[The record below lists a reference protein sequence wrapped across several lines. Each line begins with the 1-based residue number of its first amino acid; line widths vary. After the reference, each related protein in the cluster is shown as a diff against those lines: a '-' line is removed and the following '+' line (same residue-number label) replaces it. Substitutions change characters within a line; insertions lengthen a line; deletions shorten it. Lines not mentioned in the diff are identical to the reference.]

1 MNFVDYISKVAP
13 EGETCLLVKQKP
25 VGSEQHADGTIKA
38 TWPAFYP
45 NEYKE
50 GGAWYCNTAS
60 FITDRLGKRPS
71 ASIHNCTH
79 VAFLVLDDVGTK
91 SKAPPLEP
99 TWKIE
104 TSPDN
109 FQWGYTFA
117 LDDQPKHEEFSAAIK
132 AIAEAGFTDKGACNA
147 VRNFRIP
154 GSVNLK
160 PERNKFKSVLTEFHP
175 EREFSLPQIMGA
187 FGVTSGPVESNAY
200 RPIKIEDDGTDNI
213 FAWLAENSLVIS
225 RPNSEGW
232 AGVVCPNSHEHT
244 DGNPQGRYNPSM
256 RAYCCLHSHCLQLDS
271 HIFLE
276 WVEGQGGPS
285 AAPGLRDELLAKT
298 MAKAYEIIA
307 PTEAFPD
314 DVKKRQSEIENR
326 ELGRVQ
332 KREWFGRFA
341 YIQSDDSY
349 FDMQDRREISR
360 GTFNALYRHIVC
372 KSIRTGRHIEASVC
386 FDELRQENGAP
397 ALVGITYAAGD
408 TVLVSRGGDVYGNRW
423 RDARPVA
430 VAGDITPWLE
440 HCRTLVPEPEALEHC
455 FNVMAYKLQHPQT
468 KINHAVLHTGV
479 QGSGKDTMWH
489 PFIWAV
495 CGPNSVNRG
504 LLDSDTMNS
513 QFNYALESEILILNE
528 LREPD
533 AKDRRA
539 LANKLKPIIAAPPEY
554 LSINRKG
561 LKPYDMVNRCLVLA
575 FSNDAVPIT
584 LDSQDR
590 RWFAVK
596 SNAPRMA
603 PEVSAKIWAWFA
615 RGGVAACAAWL
626 AARDVSAFNPSA
638 APPVTEFKLTLI
650 EQGMSANESYL
661 VDMIRERRGV
671 FAGGVIASPFHVICD
686 TLSLNAPGTYK
697 VSQGAL
703 LHALLECNW
712 FDCGRLATR
721 DLTTKKQVYCAPD
734 MVGLKKSELRA
745 MAEGLVV
752 RAGTPLAAVTHL
764 KPVKSAP

>member
-1 MNFVDYISKVAP
+1 LDFVDYISKVAP

-25 VGSEQHADGTIKA
+25 VGKEQHADGTIKA

-91 SKAPPLEP
+91 SKAPSLEP

-117 LDDQPKHEEFSAAIK
+117 LDDQPTHQVFSAAIK
-132 AIAEAGFTDKGACNA
+132 AIAEAGYTDKGATNA

-160 PERNKFKSVLTEFHP
+160 PERNGFKSVLTEFYP
-175 EREFSLPQIMGA
+175 EREFSLPQIMDA
-187 FGVTSGPVESNAY
+187 FGVVAGEVESNAY

-285 AAPGLRDELLAKT
+285 AAPGLRDELLANV
-298 MAKAYEIIA
+298 MAKTYSIIA

-314 DVKKRQSEIENR
+314 DVKKRQTEIEHR

-332 KREWFGRFA
+332 KREWFARFA

-349 FDMQDRREISR
+349 FDLQDRREISR
-360 GTFNALYRHIVC
+360 GTFNALYRHVIC
-372 KSIRTGRHIEASVC
+372 KSIRTGRHVEASVC

-397 ALVGITYAAGD
+397 ALVGITYAAGEA
-408 TVLVSRGGDVYGNRW
+408 VLVSRGGDVYGNRW
-423 RDARPVA
+423 RDARPVG
-430 VAGDITPWLE
+430 VAGNVAPWLE
-440 HCRTLVPEPEALEHC
+440 HCRHLVPDEVSLNHC
-455 FNVMAYKLQHPQT
+455 FDVMAYKLQYPQT
-468 KINHAVLHTGV
+468 KINHAVLHTGI

-495 CGPNSVNRG
+495 CGANSVNRG

-554 LSINRKG
+554 LSINRKN
-561 LKPYDMVNRCLVLA
+561 LRPYDMANRLLVLA
-575 FSNDAVPIT
+575 FSNDPVPIT

-590 RWFAVK
+590 RWFAIR
-596 SNAPRMA
+596 SNAARMT
-603 PEVSAKIWAWFA
+603 PEASLKIWRWFEN
-615 RGGVAACAAWL
+615 GGVSACAAWL
-626 AARDVSAFNPSA
+626 AQRDVSAFNPA
-638 APPVTEFKLTLI
+638 ATPPITEFKTTLV

-671 FAGGVIASPFHVICD
+671 FAQGVIASPFHAICD
-686 TLSLNAPGTYK
+686 TLSLNAPGAYK

-703 LHALLECNW
+703 LHALMECQW
-712 FDCGRLATR
+712 VDCGRISSR
-721 DLTTKKQVYCAPD
+721 IHTTKKQIYCASD
-734 MVGLKKSELRA
+734 MLDHNKSDLRA
-745 MAEGLVV
+745 MAENTVI
-752 RAGTPLAAVTHL
+752 RAGTPMAAVSNL
-764 KPVKSAP
+764 KIVKKPA

>member
-1 MNFVDYISKVAP
+1 LDFVDYISKVAP

-25 VGSEQHADGTIKA
+25 VGKEQHADGTIKA

-45 NEYKE
+45 SEYKE
-50 GGAWYCNTAS
+50 GGAWYANTAS
-60 FITDRLGKRPS
+60 FVVDRFKSKPS
-71 ASIHNCTH
+71 ASIHNCDH

-117 LDDQPKHEEFSAAIK
+117 LDDQPTHQVFSAAIK

-160 PERNKFKSVLTEFHP
+160 PERNGFKSILTEFHP

-187 FGVTSGPVESNAY
+187 FGVTSGPVESNVY
-200 RPIKIEDDGTDNI
+200 RPIKIDDDGTDNI

-232 AGVVCPNSHEHT
+232 AGVVCPNAHEHT

-307 PTEAFPD
+307 PTAAFPD
-314 DVKKRQSEIENR
+314 DVKKRQTEIEHR

-349 FDMQDRREISR
+349 FDLQDRREISR
-360 GTFNALYRHIVC
+360 GTFNALYRHVIC

-430 VAGDITPWLE
+430 VPGDITPWLE
-440 HCRTLVPEPEALEHC
+440 HCRHLVPDADTLEHC

-479 QGSGKDTMWH
+479 QGSGKDTM
-489 PFIWAV
+489 
-495 CGPNSVNRG
+495 
-504 LLDSDTMNS
+504 
-513 QFNYALESEILILNE
+513 
-528 LREPD
+528 
-533 AKDRRA
+533 
-539 LANKLKPIIAAPPEY
+539 
-554 LSINRKG
+554 
-561 LKPYDMVNRCLVLA
+561 
-575 FSNDAVPIT
+575 
-584 LDSQDR
+584 
-590 RWFAVK
+590 
-596 SNAPRMA
+596 
-603 PEVSAKIWAWFA
+603 
-615 RGGVAACAAWL
+615 
-626 AARDVSAFNPSA
+626 
-638 APPVTEFKLTLI
+638 
-650 EQGMSANESYL
+650 
-661 VDMIRERRGV
+661 
-671 FAGGVIASPFHVICD
+671 
-686 TLSLNAPGTYK
+686 
-697 VSQGAL
+697 
-703 LHALLECNW
+703 
-712 FDCGRLATR
+712 
-721 DLTTKKQVYCAPD
+721 
-734 MVGLKKSELRA
+734 
-745 MAEGLVV
+745 
-752 RAGTPLAAVTHL
+752 
-764 KPVKSAP
+764 

>member
-1 MNFVDYISKVAP
+1 MNFVEYISKQAP

-25 VGSEQHADGTIKA
+25 VGNEQHADGTIKA

-45 NEYKE
+45 HEYKE
-50 GGAWYCNTAS
+50 GGAWYANTAS
-60 FITDRLGKRPS
+60 FVVARFKNKPS
-71 ASIHNCTH
+71 ASIHNCDH
-79 VAFLVLDDVGTK
+79 VAFLVLDDIGTK

-117 LDDQPKHEEFSAAIK
+117 LDDQPKHEDFSAAIK
-132 AIAEAGFTDKGACNA
+132 AIAEAGFTDKGATNA

-160 PERNKFKSVLTEFHP
+160 PERNKFVSVLSEFHP

-187 FGVTSGPVESNAY
+187 FGVVAGPVESVY
-200 RPIKIEDDGTDNI
+200 KPIKIEDDGTDNI
-213 FAWLAENSLVIS
+213 FAWLAENSLVIT

-232 AGVVCPNSHEHT
+232 AGVVCPNAHEHT

-285 AAPGLRDELLAKT
+285 AAPGLREELLANV
-298 MAKAYEIIA
+298 MAKTYAVIA
-307 PTEAFPD
+307 PTNAFPD
-314 DVKKRQSEIENR
+314 DVRRRQREIEQR
-326 ELGRVQ
+326 ELGRVE
-332 KREWFGRFA
+332 KEEWFGRFA
-341 YIQSDDSY
+341 YIQSDDAY

-386 FDELRQENGAP
+386 FDELRQKKGAP
-397 ALVGITYAAGD
+397 ALVGITYAAGE

-423 RDARPVA
+423 RDARPVG
-430 VAGDITPWLE
+430 VAGDITPWLD
-440 HCRTLVPEPEALEHC
+440 HCRHLVPDEVSLNHC
-455 FNVMAYKLQHPQT
+455 FDVMAFKLQYPQR
-468 KINHAVLHTGV
+468 KINHAILHKGP
-479 QGSGKDTMWH
+479 QGIGKDTMYH
-489 PFIWAV
+489 TFIWAV
-495 CGPNSVNRG
+495 CGENATNRG

-539 LANKLKPIIAAPPEY
+539 LANKLKPVIAAPPEY
-554 LSINRKG
+554 LSINRKN
-561 LKPYDMVNRCLVLA
+561 LRPYDMANRLLVLA
-575 FSNDAVPIT
+575 FSNDPVPIT

-590 RWFAVK
+590 RWFALS
-596 SNAPRMA
+596 SNVARMT
-603 PEVSAKIWAWFA
+603 PEDSQRLWKWFNA
-615 RGGVAACAAWL
+615 GGVSACAAWL
-626 AARDVSAFNPSA
+626 AARDVSAFNPAA

-661 VDMIRERRGV
+661 VDLIRGREGI
-671 FAGGVIASPFHVICD
+671 FARGVIASPFHAVCD
-686 TLSLNAPGTYK
+686 TLSLKAPGTFK

-703 LHALLECNW
+703 LHALLECDW
-712 FDCGRLATR
+712 VDCGRIATR
-721 DLTTKKQVYCAPD
+721 DLQTKKQVYCAPD
-734 MVGLKKSELRA
+734 MVGHKKSELRA
-745 MAEGLVV
+745 MAEGLTV
-752 RAGTPLAAVTHL
+752 RAGSPVSHL
-764 KPVKSAP
+764 QVVKKPA

>member
-1 MNFVDYISKVAP
+1 MDFVDFISKVAP

-25 VGSEQHADGTIKA
+25 VGKEQHADGTIKA

-45 NEYKE
+45 SEYKE
-50 GGAWYCNTAS
+50 GGAWYANTAS
-60 FITDRLGKRPS
+60 FIVERFKSKPS
-71 ASIHNCTH
+71 ASIHNCDH

-117 LDDQPKHEEFSAAIK
+117 LDDQPTHQVFSAAIK
-132 AIAEAGFTDKGACNA
+132 AIAEAGYTDKGATNA

-160 PERNKFKSVLTEFHP
+160 PERNGFKSVLTEFHP

-200 RPIKIEDDGTDNI
+200 RPIKIDDDGTDNI
-213 FAWLAENSLVIS
+213 FAWLAENSLVIN

-285 AAPGLRDELLAKT
+285 AAPGLRDELLASV
-298 MAKAYEIIA
+298 MAKTYSIIA

-314 DVKKRQSEIENR
+314 DVKRRQVEIEHR

-332 KREWFGRFA
+332 KREWFARFA

-349 FDMQDRREISR
+349 FDLQDRREISR
-360 GTFNALYRHIVC
+360 GTFNALYRHVIC
-372 KSIRTGRHIEASVC
+372 KSIRTGRHVEASVC

-397 ALVGITYAAGD
+397 ALVGITYAAGEA
-408 TVLVSRGGDVYGNRW
+408 VLVSRGGDVYGNRW
-423 RDARPVA
+423 RDARPVG
-430 VAGDITPWLE
+430 VAGNVTPWLD
-440 HCRTLVPEPEALEHC
+440 HCRHLVPDEVSLNHC
-455 FNVMAYKLQHPQT
+455 FDVMAYKLQYPQT
-468 KINHAVLHTGV
+468 KINHAVLHTGI

-495 CGPNSVNRG
+495 CGANSVNRG
-504 LLDSDTMNS
+504 LLDSDTMSS

-554 LSINRKG
+554 LSINRKN
-561 LKPYDMVNRCLVLA
+561 LRPYDMANRLLVLA
-575 FSNDAVPIT
+575 FSNDPVPIT

-590 RWFAVK
+590 RWFAIR
-596 SNAPRMA
+596 SNAARMT
-603 PEVSAKIWAWFA
+603 PEASLKIWRWFEN
-615 RGGVAACAAWL
+615 GGVSACAAWL
-626 AARDVSAFNPSA
+626 AQRDVSAFNPA
-638 APPVTEFKLTLI
+638 ATPPMTEFKTTLV

-671 FAGGVIASPFHVICD
+671 FAQGVIASPFHAVCD
-686 TLSLNAPGTYK
+686 TLSLNAPGAYK

-703 LHALLECNW
+703 LHALMECQW
-712 FDCGRLATR
+712 VDCGRISSR
-721 DLTTKKQVYCAPD
+721 IHTTKKQIYCASD
-734 MVGLKKSELRA
+734 MLDHNKSDLRA
-745 MAEGLVV
+745 MAENTTI
-752 RAGTPLAAVTHL
+752 RAGTPMAAVSNLTIVK
-764 KPVKSAP
+764 KPA

>member
-1 MNFVDYISKVAP
+1 M
-13 EGETCLLVKQKP
+13 
-25 VGSEQHADGTIKA
+25 
-38 TWPAFYP
+38 
-45 NEYKE
+45 
-50 GGAWYCNTAS
+50 
-60 FITDRLGKRPS
+60 
-71 ASIHNCTH
+71 
-79 VAFLVLDDVGTK
+79 
-91 SKAPPLEP
+91 
-99 TWKIE
+99 
-104 TSPDN
+104 
-109 FQWGYTFA
+109 
-117 LDDQPKHEEFSAAIK
+117 
-132 AIAEAGFTDKGACNA
+132 
-147 VRNFRIP
+147 
-154 GSVNLK
+154 
-160 PERNKFKSVLTEFHP
+160 
-175 EREFSLPQIMGA
+175 
-187 FGVTSGPVESNAY
+187 
-200 RPIKIEDDGTDNI
+200 
-213 FAWLAENSLVIS
+213 
-225 RPNSEGW
+225 
-232 AGVVCPNSHEHT
+232 
-244 DGNPQGRYNPSM
+244 
-256 RAYCCLHSHCLQLDS
+256 
-271 HIFLE
+271 
-276 WVEGQGGPS
+276 
-285 AAPGLRDELLAKT
+285 AKT
-298 MAKAYEIIA
+298 YSIIA
-307 PTEAFPD
+307 PTLAFPD
-314 DVKKRQSEIENR
+314 DVKKRQTEIEHR

-349 FDMQDRREISR
+349 FDLQDRREISR
-360 GTFNALYRHIVC
+360 GTFNALFRHITC
-372 KSIRTGRHIEASVC
+372 KSIRTSRVCEASVS

-430 VAGDITPWLE
+430 VKGDVTPWLE
-440 HCRTLVPEPEALEHC
+440 HCRNLVPDAEALEHC
-455 FNVMAYKLQHPQT
+455 FNVMAYKLQHPQI
-468 KINHAVLHTGV
+468 KINHAVLHTGL

-504 LLDSDTMNS
+504 LLDSDTMSS

-561 LKPYDMVNRCLVLA
+561 LKPYDMVNRCLVIA

-590 RWFAVK
+590 RWFALK

-603 PEVSAKIWAWFA
+603 PEVSAKIWSWFA

-626 AARDVSAFNPSA
+626 YARDVSAFNPSA
-638 APPVTEFKLTLI
+638 APPVTEFKLTLV

-661 VDMIRERRGV
+661 VDLIRGRVGV

-686 TLSLNAPGTYK
+686 TLSLGAPGTYK

-721 DLTTKKQVYCAPD
+721 ELTTKKQVYCAPEL
-734 MVGLKKSELRA
+734 VGLKKSDLRA
-745 MAEGLVV
+745 MAENVIV
-752 RAGTPLAAVTHL
+752 RAGTPTAAVSHL
-764 KPVKSAP
+764 RPIKSAP

>member
-1 MNFVDYISKVAP
+1 MNFVEYISKQAP

-25 VGSEQHADGTIKA
+25 VGKEQHADGTIKA

-50 GGAWYCNTAS
+50 GGAWYANTAS
-60 FITDRLGKRPS
+60 FIVARFKNKPS
-71 ASIHNCTH
+71 ASIHNCDH

-99 TWKIE
+99 TWKME

-109 FQWGYTFA
+109 FQWGYTFT
-117 LDDQPKHEEFSAAIK
+117 LDEQPTHEVFAAAIK
-132 AIAEAGFTDKGACNA
+132 AIAEAGFTDKGATNA

-160 PERNKFKSVLTEFHP
+160 PERNKFASVLTEFHP
-175 EREFSLPQIMGA
+175 AREFSLPQIMDA
-187 FGVTSGPVESNAY
+187 FGVTSGPVESVY
-200 RPIKIEDDGTDNI
+200 KPIKIDDDGSDTI
-213 FAWLAENSLVIS
+213 FAWLVENNLVIS
-225 RPNSEGW
+225 RPNPEGW
-232 AGVVCPNSHEHT
+232 AGVVCPNAHEHT

-285 AAPGLRDELLAKT
+285 AAPGLREELLASV
-298 MAKAYEIIA
+298 MAKTYAVIA
-307 PTEAFPD
+307 PTAAFPD
-314 DVKKRQSEIENR
+314 DVKRRQREIEQR
-326 ELGRVQ
+326 ELGRVE
-332 KREWFGRFA
+332 KEEWFGRFA
-341 YIQSDDSY
+341 YIQADDAY

-360 GTFNALYRHIVC
+360 GTFNALYRHILC
-372 KSIRTGRHIEASVC
+372 KSARTGRVCEASIS
-386 FDELRQENGAP
+386 FDELRQKKGAP
-397 ALVGITYAAGD
+397 ALVGITYAAGE

-423 RDARPVA
+423 RDARPVG
-430 VAGDITPWLE
+430 VAGDVTPWLN
-440 HCRTLVPEPEALEHC
+440 HCAHLVPDEISRNHC
-455 FNVMAYKLQHPQT
+455 FDVMAFKVQYPQR
-468 KINHAVLHTGV
+468 KINHAILHKGP
-479 QGSGKDTMWH
+479 QGIGKDTMYH
-489 PFIWAV
+489 PLVWAV
-495 CGPNSVNRG
+495 CGENATNRG

-539 LANKLKPIIAAPPEY
+539 LANKLKPVIAAPPEY
-554 LSINRKG
+554 LSINRKN
-561 LKPYDMVNRCLVLA
+561 LRPYDMVNRCLVIA
-575 FSNDAVPIT
+575 FSNDPVPIT

-590 RWFAVK
+590 RWFALS
-596 SNAPRMA
+596 SNVPRMT
-603 PEVSAKIWAWFA
+603 PEASQKIWKWFDK
-615 RGGVAACAAWL
+615 GGVSACAAWL
-626 AARDVSAFNPSA
+626 AARDVSAFNPNA

-661 VDMIRERRGV
+661 VDMIRDRRGL
-671 FAGGVIASPFHVICD
+671 FALGVIASPFHAVCD

-703 LHALLECNW
+703 LHALLECQW
-712 FDCGRLATR
+712 VDCGRIATR
-721 DLTTKKQVYCAPD
+721 DLTTKKQVYCAPE
-734 MVGLKKSELRA
+734 MLAHKKSELRV
-745 MAEGLVV
+745 MVENTTLRV
-752 RAGTPLAAVTHL
+752 GTPMASVTDL
-764 KPVKSAP
+764 KLVKKPA

>member
-1 MNFVDYISKVAP
+1 LDFVDFISKVAP

-25 VGSEQHADGTIKA
+25 VGKEQHADGTIKA

-45 NEYKE
+45 SEYKE
-50 GGAWYCNTAS
+50 GGAWYANTAS
-60 FITDRLGKRPS
+60 FIVERFKSKPS
-71 ASIHNCTH
+71 ASIHNCDH

-117 LDDQPKHEEFSAAIK
+117 LDDQPTHQVFSAAIK
-132 AIAEAGFTDKGACNA
+132 AIAEAGYTDKGATNA

-160 PERNKFKSVLTEFHP
+160 PERNGFKSVLTEFHP

-200 RPIKIEDDGTDNI
+200 RPIKIDDDGTDNI
-213 FAWLAENSLVIS
+213 FAWLAENSLVIN

-285 AAPGLRDELLAKT
+285 AAPGLRDELLASV
-298 MAKAYEIIA
+298 MAKTYSIIA

-314 DVKKRQSEIENR
+314 DVKRRQVEIEHR

-332 KREWFGRFA
+332 KREWFARFA

-349 FDMQDRREISR
+349 FDLQDRREISR
-360 GTFNALYRHIVC
+360 GTFNALYRHVIC
-372 KSIRTGRHIEASVC
+372 KSIRTGRHVEASVC

-397 ALVGITYAAGD
+397 ALVGITYAAGEA
-408 TVLVSRGGDVYGNRW
+408 VLVSRGGDVYGNRW
-423 RDARPVA
+423 RDARPVG
-430 VAGDITPWLE
+430 VAGNVTPWLD
-440 HCRTLVPEPEALEHC
+440 HCRHLVPDEVSLNHC
-455 FNVMAYKLQHPQT
+455 FDVMAYKLQYPQT
-468 KINHAVLHTGV
+468 KINHAVLHTGI

-495 CGPNSVNRG
+495 CGANSVNRG
-504 LLDSDTMNS
+504 LLDSDTMSS

-554 LSINRKG
+554 LSINRKN
-561 LKPYDMVNRCLVLA
+561 LRPYDMANRLLVLA
-575 FSNDAVPIT
+575 FSNDPVPIT

-590 RWFAVK
+590 RWFAIR
-596 SNAPRMA
+596 SNAARMT
-603 PEVSAKIWAWFA
+603 PEASLKIWRWFEN
-615 RGGVAACAAWL
+615 GGVSACAAWL
-626 AARDVSAFNPSA
+626 AQRDVSAFNPA
-638 APPVTEFKLTLI
+638 ATPPMTEFKTTLV

-671 FAGGVIASPFHVICD
+671 FAQGVIASPFHAVCD
-686 TLSLNAPGTYK
+686 TLSLNAPGAYK

-703 LHALLECNW
+703 LHALMECQW
-712 FDCGRLATR
+712 VDCGRISSR
-721 DLTTKKQVYCAPD
+721 IHTTKKQIYCASD
-734 MVGLKKSELRA
+734 MLDHNKSDLRA
-745 MAEGLVV
+745 MAENTTI
-752 RAGTPLAAVTHL
+752 RAGTPMAAVSNLTIVK
-764 KPVKSAP
+764 KPA

>member
-1 MNFVDYISKVAP
+1 MNFVEYISKQAP

-25 VGSEQHADGTIKA
+25 VGKEQHADGTLKA

-60 FITDRLGKRPS
+60 FLTDRLGKRPS
-71 ASIHNCTH
+71 ASIHNCDH

-132 AIAEAGFTDKGACNA
+132 AIAEAGFTDKGATNA

-160 PERNKFKSVLTEFHP
+160 PDRNKFVSVLAEFHP

-187 FGVTSGPVESNAY
+187 FGVVAGPVESVY
-200 RPIKIEDDGTDNI
+200 KPIKIEDDGTDNI
-213 FAWLAENSLVIS
+213 FAWLAENSLVIT

-232 AGVVCPNSHEHT
+232 AGVVCPNAHEHT

-285 AAPGLRDELLAKT
+285 AAPGLRNELLANV
-298 MAKAYEIIA
+298 MAKTYAVIA
-307 PTEAFPD
+307 PTDAYPD
-314 DVKKRQSEIENR
+314 DVKRRQREIEQR
-326 ELGRVQ
+326 ELGRVE
-332 KREWFGRFA
+332 KEEWFGRFA
-341 YIQSDDSY
+341 YIQADDAY

-372 KSIRTGRHIEASVC
+372 KSARTGRHIEASVC
-386 FDELRQENGAP
+386 FDELRQKKGAP
-397 ALVGITYAAGD
+397 ALVGITYAAGE

-423 RDARPVA
+423 RDARPIG
-430 VAGDITPWLE
+430 VAGDVTPWLN
-440 HCRTLVPEPEALEHC
+440 HCRHLVPDQVSLNHC
-455 FNVMAYKLQHPQT
+455 FDVMAFKVQYPQH
-468 KINHAVLHTGV
+468 KINHAILHKGP
-479 QGSGKDTMWH
+479 QGIGKDTMYH
-489 PFIWAV
+489 PLIWAV
-495 CGPNSVNRG
+495 CGENATNRG

-539 LANKLKPIIAAPPEY
+539 LANKLKPVIAAPPEY
-554 LSINRKG
+554 LSINRKN
-561 LKPYDMVNRCLVLA
+561 LRPYDMVNRCLVIA
-575 FSNDAVPIT
+575 FSNDPVPIT

-590 RWFAVK
+590 RWFALS
-596 SNAPRMA
+596 SNVPRMT
-603 PEVSAKIWAWFA
+603 PEASQKIWKWFDK
-615 RGGVAACAAWL
+615 GGVSACAAWL
-626 AARDVSAFNPSA
+626 AARDVSAFNPNA

-661 VDMIRERRGV
+661 VDLIRDRRGL
-671 FAGGVIASPFHVICD
+671 FALGVIASPFHAVCD

-703 LHALLECNW
+703 LHALLECQW
-712 FDCGRLATR
+712 VDCGRIATR
-721 DLTTKKQVYCAPD
+721 DLQTKKQVYCAPD
-734 MVGLKKSELRA
+734 MLAHKKSELRA
-745 MAEGLVV
+745 MVEGLTV
-752 RAGTPLAAVTHL
+752 RAGSPVSHL
-764 KPVKSAP
+764 QSVKKPA

>member
-1 MNFVDYISKVAP
+1 MNFVEYISKQAP

-25 VGSEQHADGTIKA
+25 VGKEQHADGTIKA

-60 FITDRLGKRPS
+60 FIVERFKSKPS

-104 TSPDN
+104 TSPAN
-109 FQWGYTFA
+109 FQWGYTFS

-132 AIAEAGFTDKGACNA
+132 AIAEAGFTDRGACNA

-160 PERNKFKSVLTEFHP
+160 PDRDKFAAILTEFHP

-187 FGVTSGPVESNAY
+187 FGVVAGAPESVY
-200 RPIKIEDDGTDNI
+200 KPIRIEDDGSDNI
-213 FAWLAENSLVIS
+213 FAWLAENSLVIT

-307 PTEAFPD
+307 PTTAFPD
-314 DVKKRQSEIENR
+314 DVKKRQTEIENR

-332 KREWFGRFA
+332 KREWFARFA

-349 FDMQDRREISR
+349 FDMQDRREIAR
-360 GTFNALYRHIVC
+360 GTFNALYRHVIC

-408 TVLVSRGGDVYGNRW
+408 TVLVSRAGDVYGNRW

-430 VAGDITPWLE
+430 VAGDITPWLN
-440 HCRTLVPEPEALEHC
+440 HCRRLVPDADALKHC
-455 FNVMAYKLQHPQT
+455 FDVMAYKLQHPQV

-479 QGSGKDTMWH
+479 QGSGKDSMWA
-489 PFIWAV
+489 PMIWGV
-495 CGPNSVNRG
+495 CGPNNVNYG
-504 LLDSDTMNS
+504 LLDSDKINS
-513 QFNYALESEILILNE
+513 QFNYALESEILVLNE

-539 LANKLKPIIAAPPEY
+539 LANRLKPVIAAPPEY
-554 LSINRKG
+554 LSVNRKG
-561 LKPYDMVNRCLVLA
+561 LHPYDMVNRLFVLA

-590 RWFAVK
+590 RWFAIK
-596 SNAPRMA
+596 STAPRMS
-603 PEVSAKIWAWFA
+603 PEAGAELWRWFTA
-615 RGGVAACAAWL
+615 GGLSACAAWL
-626 AARDVSAFNPSA
+626 AQRDVRAFNPGG
-638 APPVTEFKLTLI
+638 APPMTEFKLTLI

-661 VDMIRERRGV
+661 VDMIRDRRGV
-671 FAGGVIASPFHVICD
+671 FAQGVIASPFHVVCD

-703 LHALLECNW
+703 LHALLECQW

-721 DLTTKKQVYCAPD
+721 ELTTKKQVYCAPD
-734 MVGLKKSELRA
+734 MVGHKKAELRV

-752 RAGTPLAAVTHL
+752 RAGTPLASVTPIK
-764 KPVKSAP
+764 KPA

>member
-1 MNFVDYISKVAP
+1 MNFVEYISKQAP

-25 VGSEQHADGTIKA
+25 VGKEQHADGTIKA

-50 GGAWYCNTAS
+50 GGAWYANTAS
-60 FITDRLGKRPS
+60 FVIDRFKNKPS
-71 ASIHNCTH
+71 ASIHNCDH

-99 TWKIE
+99 TWKME
-104 TSPDN
+104 TSPAN

-160 PERNKFKSVLTEFHP
+160 PGRDGFKSVLSEFHP

-187 FGVTSGPVESNAY
+187 FGVVAGAPESVY
-200 RPIKIEDDGTDNI
+200 KPIKIEDDGSDNI
-213 FAWLAENSLVIS
+213 FAWLAENSLVIT

-232 AGVVCPNSHEHT
+232 AGVVCPNAHEHT

-285 AAPGLRDELLAKT
+285 AAPGLRDELLASV
-298 MAKAYEIIA
+298 MAKTYAVIA
-307 PTEAFPD
+307 PTDAFPD
-314 DVKKRQSEIENR
+314 DVKRRQREIEQR
-326 ELGRVQ
+326 ELGRVE
-332 KREWFGRFA
+332 KEEWFGRFA
-341 YIQSDDSY
+341 YIQADDAY

-372 KSIRTGRHIEASVC
+372 KSARTGRHIEASVC
-386 FDELRQENGAP
+386 FDELRQKKGAP
-397 ALVGITYAAGD
+397 ALVGITYAAGE
-408 TVLVSRGGDVYGNRW
+408 TVLVSRGGDVFGNRW
-423 RDARPVA
+423 RDARPVG
-430 VAGDITPWLE
+430 VAGDVTPWIN
-440 HCRTLVPEPEALEHC
+440 HCRHLVPDQVSLNHI
-455 FNVMAYKLQHPQT
+455 FDVMACKLQYPQR
-468 KINHAVLHTGV
+468 KINHAILHKGT
-479 QGSGKDTMWH
+479 QGIGKDTMYH

-495 CGPNSVNRG
+495 CGENATNRG

-554 LSINRKG
+554 LSINRKN
-561 LKPYDMVNRCLVLA
+561 LRPYDMVNRCLVIA
-575 FSNDAVPIT
+575 FSNDPVPIT

-590 RWFAVK
+590 RWFALS
-596 SNAPRMA
+596 SNVPRMT
-603 PEVSAKIWAWFA
+603 PEDSQKIWRWFD
-615 RGGVAACAAWL
+615 RGGVSACAAWL

-661 VDMIRERRGV
+661 ADMIRDRRGL
-671 FAGGVIASPFHVICD
+671 FAQGVIASPFHAICD

-703 LHALLECNW
+703 LHALMECAW
-712 FDCGRLATR
+712 VDCGRVSSR
-721 DLTTKKQVYCAPD
+721 EYTTKKQVYCAPD
-734 MVGLKKSELRA
+734 MIGRSKSDLRA
-745 MAEGLVV
+745 MAEVTVL
-752 RAGTPLAAVTHL
+752 REGTPMAAVTDL
-764 KPVKSAP
+764 KIVKNAP

>member
-1 MNFVDYISKVAP
+1 LDFVDYISKVAP

-25 VGSEQHADGTIKA
+25 VGKEQHADGTIKA

-45 NEYKE
+45 SEYKE
-50 GGAWYCNTAS
+50 GGAWYANTAS
-60 FITDRLGKRPS
+60 FIVDRFKSKPS
-71 ASIHNCTH
+71 ASIHNCDH

-104 TSPDN
+104 TSPAN

-117 LDDQPKHEEFSAAIK
+117 LDDQPTHQEFSAAIK
-132 AIAEAGFTDKGACNA
+132 AIAEAGFTDKGATNA

-160 PERNKFKSVLTEFHP
+160 PERNGFKSVLTEFYP

-187 FGVTSGPVESNAY
+187 LGVVAGEVDSNAY
-200 RPIKIEDDGTDNI
+200 RPIRIEDDGSDTI

-285 AAPGLRDELLAKT
+285 AAPGLRDELLASV
-298 MAKAYEIIA
+298 MAKTYAVIA
-307 PTEAFPD
+307 PTDAYPD
-314 DVKKRQSEIENR
+314 DVKRRQREIEQR
-326 ELGRVQ
+326 ELGRVE
-332 KREWFGRFA
+332 KEEWFGRFA
-341 YIQSDDSY
+341 YIQADDAY

-372 KSIRTGRHIEASVC
+372 KSARTGRHIEASVC
-386 FDELRQENGAP
+386 FDELRQKKGAP
-397 ALVGITYAAGD
+397 ALVGITYAAGE
-408 TVLVSRGGDVYGNRW
+408 TVLVSRGGDVFGNRW
-423 RDARPVA
+423 RDARPVG
-430 VAGDITPWLE
+430 VAGDVTPWIN
-440 HCRTLVPEPEALEHC
+440 HCRHLVPDQVSLNHI
-455 FNVMAYKLQHPQT
+455 FDVMAFKVQYPQR
-468 KINHAVLHTGV
+468 KINHAVLHKGP
-479 QGSGKDTMWH
+479 QGIGKDTMYH
-489 PFIWAV
+489 PLIYAV
-495 CGPNSVNRG
+495 CGENATNRG

-554 LSINRKG
+554 LSINRKN
-561 LKPYDMVNRCLVLA
+561 LRPYDMVNRCLVIA
-575 FSNDAVPIT
+575 FSNDPVPIT

-590 RWFAVK
+590 RWFALS
-596 SNAPRMA
+596 SNVPRMT
-603 PEVSAKIWAWFA
+603 PEDSQKIWRWFD
-615 RGGVAACAAWL
+615 RGGVSACAAWL
-626 AARDVSAFNPSA
+626 AARDVSAFNPAA

-661 VDMIRERRGV
+661 ADMIRDRRGL
-671 FAGGVIASPFHVICD
+671 FAQGVISSPFHSICD

-703 LHALLECNW
+703 LHALMECAW
-712 FDCGRLATR
+712 VDCGRVSSR
-721 DLTTKKQVYCAPD
+721 EYTTKKQVYCAPD
-734 MVGLKKSELRA
+734 MIGRTKSDLRA
-745 MAEGLVV
+745 MAEVTVL
-752 RAGTPLAAVTHL
+752 REGTPMAAVTDL
-764 KPVKSAP
+764 KLVKKPA

>member
-1 MNFVDYISKVAP
+1 MDFVDYISKVAP
-13 EGETCLLVKQKP
+13 EGETCLLVRQKP
-25 VGSEQHADGTIKA
+25 VGKEQHADGTIKA

-45 NEYKE
+45 SEYKE
-50 GGAWYCNTAS
+50 GGAWYANTAS
-60 FITDRLGKRPS
+60 FVVDRFKSKPS
-71 ASIHNCTH
+71 ASIHNCDH

-117 LDDQPKHEEFSAAIK
+117 LDDQPTHQVFSAAIK
-132 AIAEAGFTDKGACNA
+132 AIAEAGYTDKGATNA

-160 PERNKFKSVLTEFHP
+160 PERNGFKSILTEFHP

-200 RPIKIEDDGTDNI
+200 RPIKIDDDGTDNI

-232 AGVVCPNSHEHT
+232 AGVVCPNAHEHT

-307 PTEAFPD
+307 PTAAFPD
-314 DVKKRQSEIENR
+314 DVKKRQTEIENR

-349 FDMQDRREISR
+349 FDLQDRREISR
-360 GTFNALYRHIVC
+360 GTFNALFRHVIC

-430 VAGDITPWLE
+430 IAGDITPWLE
-440 HCRTLVPEPEALEHC
+440 HCRHLVPDADTLEHC

-495 CGPNSVNRG
+495 CGDNAVNRG
-504 LLDSDTMNS
+504 LLDSDTMSS

-561 LKPYDMVNRCLVLA
+561 LKPYDMVNRCMVLA

-590 RWFAVK
+590 RWFAIK

-603 PEVSAKIWAWFA
+603 PEVSAKIWSWFA

-638 APPVTEFKLTLI
+638 APLVTEFKLTLI

-721 DLTTKKQVYCAPD
+721 ELTTKKQVYCAPD
-734 MVGLKKSELRA
+734 MIGHKKTELRV
-745 MAEGLVV
+745 MAEGLTV
-752 RAGTPLAAVTHL
+752 RAGTPLASVTPI
-764 KPVKSAP
+764 KKTA

>member
-1 MNFVDYISKVAP
+1 MNFVEFISKQAP

-38 TWPAFYP
+38 TWPAYYP
-45 NEYKE
+45 HEYKE
-50 GGAWYCNTAS
+50 GGAWYANTAS
-60 FITDRLGKRPS
+60 FVIDRFKNKPS
-71 ASIHNCTH
+71 ASIHNCDH

-99 TWKIE
+99 TWKME
-104 TSPDN
+104 TSPAN

-154 GSVNLK
+154 DSVNLK
-160 PERNKFKSVLTEFHP
+160 PGREGFKSVLSEFHP
-175 EREFSLPQIMGA
+175 EREFSLPQIMEA
-187 FGVTSGPVESNAY
+187 FGVVAGAPESVY
-200 RPIKIEDDGTDNI
+200 KPIRIEDDGSDNI
-213 FAWLAENSLVIS
+213 FAWLAENSLVIT

-232 AGVVCPNSHEHT
+232 AGVQCPNAHEHT
-244 DGNPQGRYNPSM
+244 DGNPQGRYNPAM

-285 AAPGLRDELLAKT
+285 AAPGLRDELLASV
-298 MAKAYEIIA
+298 MAKTYAVIA
-307 PTEAFPD
+307 PTDAYPD
-314 DVKKRQSEIENR
+314 DVKRRQREIEQR
-326 ELGRVQ
+326 ELGRVE
-332 KREWFGRFA
+332 KEEWFGRFA
-341 YIQSDDSY
+341 YIQADDAY

-372 KSIRTGRHIEASVC
+372 KSARTGRHIEASVC
-386 FDELRQENGAP
+386 FDELRQKKGAP
-397 ALVGITYAAGD
+397 ALVGITYAAGE
-408 TVLVSRGGDVYGNRW
+408 TVLVSRGGDVFGNRW
-423 RDARPVA
+423 RDARPVG
-430 VAGDITPWLE
+430 VAGDVTPWIN
-440 HCRTLVPEPEALEHC
+440 HCRHLVPDQVSLNHI
-455 FNVMAYKLQHPQT
+455 FDVMAFKLQYPQR
-468 KINHAVLHTGV
+468 KINHAVLHKGT
-479 QGSGKDTMWH
+479 QGIGKDTMYH

-495 CGPNSVNRG
+495 CGENATNRG

-539 LANKLKPIIAAPPEY
+539 LANKLKPVIAAPPEY
-554 LSINRKG
+554 LSINRKN
-561 LKPYDMVNRCLVLA
+561 LRPYDMVNRCLVIA
-575 FSNDAVPIT
+575 FSNDPVPIT

-590 RWFAVK
+590 RWFALS
-596 SNAPRMA
+596 SNVPRMT
-603 PEVSAKIWAWFA
+603 PEDSQKIWRWFD
-615 RGGVAACAAWL
+615 RGGVSACAAWL

-661 VDMIRERRGV
+661 ADMIRERRGL
-671 FAGGVIASPFHVICD
+671 FAQGVIASPFHSICD

-703 LHALLECNW
+703 LHALMECAW
-712 FDCGRLATR
+712 VDCGRVSSR
-721 DLTTKKQVYCAPD
+721 EYTTKKQVYCAPD
-734 MVGLKKSELRA
+734 MIGRAKSDLRA
-745 MAEGLVV
+745 MAEVTVL
-752 RAGTPLAAVTHL
+752 REGTPMAAVTDL
-764 KPVKSAP
+764 KIVKNAP

>member
-1 MNFVDYISKVAP
+1 LDFVDYISKVAP

-60 FITDRLGKRPS
+60 FITERLGKRPS

-109 FQWGYTFA
+109 FQWGYTFS

-132 AIAEAGFTDKGACNA
+132 SIAEAGFTDKGATNA

-160 PERNKFKSVLTEFHP
+160 PERNKFAAILTEFHP

-187 FGVTSGPVESNAY
+187 LGVVAGAPESVY
-200 RPIKIEDDGTDNI
+200 KPIKIDDDGTDNI
-213 FAWLAENSLVIS
+213 FAWLAENSLVIT

-307 PTEAFPD
+307 PTTAFPD

-360 GTFNALYRHIVC
+360 GTFNALYRHVIC
-372 KSIRTGRHIEASVC
+372 KSVRTGRHIEASVC

-408 TVLVSRGGDVYGNRW
+408 TVLVSRAGDVYGNRW

-440 HCRTLVPEPEALEHC
+440 HCRHLVPDVDTLEHC
-455 FNVMAYKLQHPQT
+455 FNVMAYKLQHPEV
-468 KINHAVLHTGV
+468 KINHAVLHTGT
-479 QGSGKDTMWH
+479 QGSGKDSMWH
-489 PFIWAV
+489 PFIWSV
-495 CGPNSVNRG
+495 CGDNAVNRG
-504 LLDSDTMNS
+504 LLDSDTMSS
-513 QFNYALESEILILNE
+513 QFNYALESEILVLNE

-539 LANKLKPIIAAPPEY
+539 LANRLKPVIAAPPEY
-554 LSINRKG
+554 LSVNRKG
-561 LKPYDMVNRCLVLA
+561 LHPYDMVNRLFVLA

-596 SNAPRMA
+596 STAPRMS
-603 PEVSAKIWAWFA
+603 PEAGAELWRWFTA
-615 RGGVAACAAWL
+615 GGLSACAAWL
-626 AARDVSAFNPSA
+626 AQRDVRAFNPGG
-638 APPVTEFKLTLI
+638 APPMTEFKLTLI

-671 FAGGVIASPFHVICD
+671 FAQGVIASPFHVVCD
-686 TLSLNAPGTYK
+686 TLSLNAPGAYK

-703 LHALLECNW
+703 LHALLECQW

-721 DLTTKKQVYCAPD
+721 EFTTKKQVYCAPD
-734 MVGLKKSELRA
+734 MVGHKKAELRV

-752 RAGTPLAAVTHL
+752 RAGTPLASVTPIK
-764 KPVKSAP
+764 KPA

>member
-1 MNFVDYISKVAP
+1 MDFVDYISKVAP
-13 EGETCLLVKQKP
+13 EGETCLLVRQKP
-25 VGSEQHADGTIKA
+25 VGNEQHADGTIKA

-109 FQWGYTFA
+109 FQWGYTFS

-132 AIAEAGFTDKGACNA
+132 AIAEAGYTDKGACNA

-160 PERNKFKSVLTEFHP
+160 PDRDRFKSVLTEFHP
-175 EREFSLPQIMGA
+175 DREFSLPQIMGA
-187 FGVTSGPVESNAY
+187 FGVTSGPVESVY
-200 RPIKIEDDGTDNI
+200 KPIYVEDDGTDTI
-213 FAWLAENSLVIS
+213 FAWLAENSLVIT
-225 RPNSEGW
+225 RPNNEGW
-232 AGVVCPNSHEHT
+232 AGVVCPNAHEHT
-244 DGNPQGRYNPSM
+244 DGNPQGRYNPAM

-285 AAPGLRDELLAKT
+285 AAPGLRDDLLASV
-298 MAKAYEIIA
+298 MAKTYSIIA
-307 PTEAFPD
+307 PTAAFPD
-314 DVKKRQSEIENR
+314 DVKKRQDEIEVR

-332 KREWFGRFA
+332 KKEWFGRFA

-360 GTFNALYRHIVC
+360 GTFNALYRHIIC
-372 KSIRTGRHIEASVC
+372 KSIRTGRHVEASVC

-397 ALVGITYAAGD
+397 ALIGITYAAGE

-430 VAGDITPWLE
+430 LPGDITPWLD
-440 HCRTLVPEPEALEHC
+440 HCKRLVPEPAELEHC
-455 FNVMAYKLQHPQT
+455 FDVMAYKLQHPEI
-468 KINHAVLHTGV
+468 KINHAVLHAGL
-479 QGSGKDTMWH
+479 QGCGKDTMWA
-489 PFIWAV
+489 PFIWSV

-504 LLDSDTMNS
+504 LLDSDTMSS

-539 LANKLKPIIAAPPEY
+539 LANRLKPVIAAPPEY
-554 LSINRKG
+554 LSVNRKG
-561 LKPYDMVNRCLVLA
+561 LHPYDMANRLFVLA
-575 FSNDAVPIT
+575 FSNDPVPIE

-590 RWFAVK
+590 RWFAIR
-596 SNAPRMA
+596 SNAPRMTPA
-603 PEVSAKIWAWFA
+603 AGAAMWKWFSA
-615 RGGVAACAAWL
+615 GGLSAVAAWL
-626 AARDVSAFNPSA
+626 YARDVRAFNPGA
-638 APPVTEFKLTLI
+638 TPPITEFKDTLV

-661 VDMIRERRGV
+661 VDMIRDRRGV
-671 FAGGVIASPFHVICD
+671 FATGVIASPFHAVCD

-703 LHALLECNW
+703 LHALLECQW
-712 FDCGRLATR
+712 VDLGRIASR
-721 DLTTKKQVYCAPD
+721 DFATKKQVYCAPD
-734 MVGLKKSELRA
+734 MVSLKKSELRA
-745 MAEGLVV
+745 MAEGVV
-752 RAGTPLAAVTHL
+752 ARADTPLASVSKL
-764 KPVKSAP
+764 KVVKSAP

>member
-1 MNFVDYISKVAP
+1 MDFVDYISKVAP
-13 EGETCLLVKQKP
+13 EGETCLLVRQKP
-25 VGSEQHADGTIKA
+25 VGKEQHADGTIKA

-45 NEYKE
+45 SEYKE
-50 GGAWYCNTAS
+50 GGAWYANTAS
-60 FITDRLGKRPS
+60 FVVDRFKSKPS
-71 ASIHNCTH
+71 ASIHNCDH

-117 LDDQPKHEEFSAAIK
+117 LDDQPTHQVFSAAIK
-132 AIAEAGFTDKGACNA
+132 AIAEAGYTDKGATNA

-160 PERNKFKSVLTEFHP
+160 PERNGFKSILTEFHP

-200 RPIKIEDDGTDNI
+200 RPIKIDDDGTDNI

-232 AGVVCPNSHEHT
+232 AGVVCPNAHEHT

-307 PTEAFPD
+307 PTAAFPD
-314 DVKKRQSEIENR
+314 DVKKRQTEIENR

-349 FDMQDRREISR
+349 FDLQDRREISR
-360 GTFNALYRHIVC
+360 GTFNALFRHVIC

-430 VAGDITPWLE
+430 IAGDITPWLE
-440 HCRTLVPEPEALEHC
+440 HCRHLVPDADTLEHC

-495 CGPNSVNRG
+495 CGDNAVNRG
-504 LLDSDTMNS
+504 LLDSDTMSS

-561 LKPYDMVNRCLVLA
+561 LKPYDMVNRCMVLA

-590 RWFAVK
+590 RWFAIK

-603 PEVSAKIWAWFA
+603 PEVSAKIWSWFA

-638 APPVTEFKLTLI
+638 APLVTEFKLTLI

-721 DLTTKKQVYCAPD
+721 ELTTKKQVYCAPD
-734 MVGLKKSELRA
+734 MIGHKKTELRV
-745 MAEGLVV
+745 MAEGLTV
-752 RAGTPLAAVTHL
+752 RAGTPLASVTPIK
-764 KPVKSAP
+764 KPA

>member
-1 MNFVDYISKVAP
+1 MDFVDYISKVAP
-13 EGETCLLVKQKP
+13 EGETCLLVRQKP

-60 FITDRLGKRPS
+60 FITERLGKRPS

-99 TWKIE
+99 RRKID

-109 FQWGYTFA
+109 YQGGYTFS

-132 AIAEAGFTDKGACNA
+132 AIAEAGFTDKGATNA

-160 PERNKFKSVLTEFHP
+160 PERNKFAAILTEFHP

-187 FGVTSGPVESNAY
+187 FGVVAGAPESVY
-200 RPIKIEDDGTDNI
+200 KPIRIEDDGSDNI
-213 FAWLAENSLVIS
+213 FAWLAENSLVIT

-298 MAKAYEIIA
+298 MAKTYAVIA
-307 PTEAFPD
+307 PTAAFPD
-314 DVKKRQSEIENR
+314 DVKKRQTEIEQR
-326 ELGRVQ
+326 ELGRVE
-332 KREWFGRFA
+332 KAEWFGRFA

-360 GTFNALYRHIVC
+360 GTFNALYRHITC
-372 KSIRTGRHIEASVC
+372 KSARSGRVCEASIS
-386 FDELRQENGAP
+386 FDELRQKNGAP
-397 ALVGITYAAGD
+397 ALVGITYAAGE

-430 VAGDITPWLE
+430 VPGDITPWLE
-440 HCRTLVPEPEALEHC
+440 HCRRLVPDPDSLKHI
-455 FNVMAYKLQHPQT
+455 FDVMAFKLQHPQR
-468 KINHAVLHTGV
+468 KINHAILHMGI
-479 QGSGKDTMWH
+479 QGSGKDTMYH
-489 PFIWAV
+489 PFIWGV
-495 CGPNSVNRG
+495 CGDNSVNRG
-504 LLDSDTMNS
+504 LLDSDTMSS

-539 LANKLKPIIAAPPEY
+539 LANKLKPVIAAPPEY

-561 LKPYDMVNRCLVLA
+561 LHPYDMANRLLVLA
-575 FSNDAVPIT
+575 FSNDPVPIT

-590 RWFAVK
+590 RWFAIK
-596 SNAPRMA
+596 STAPRMT
-603 PEVSAKIWAWFA
+603 PEAGAAMWKWFDQ
-615 RGGVAACAAWL
+615 GGASACAAWL
-626 AARDVSAFNPSA
+626 YARDVRAFNPGA
-638 APPVTEFKLTLI
+638 APPMTEFKMTLV
-650 EQGMSANESYL
+650 EQGLSANESYL
-661 VDMIRERRGV
+661 VDMIRDRRGI
-671 FAGGVIASPFHVICD
+671 FAQGVIASPFHAVCD

-703 LHALLECNW
+703 LHALLECQW
-712 FDCGRLATR
+712 LDCGRLATR
-721 DLTTKKQVYCAPD
+721 ELTTKKQVYCAPD
-734 MVGLKKSELRA
+734 MINCKKSELRT
-745 MAEGLVV
+745 MAEAVV
-752 RAGTPLAAVTHL
+752 LREGTPMAAVTHL
-764 KPVKSAP
+764 KPVKNAP

>member
-1 MNFVDYISKVAP
+1 VDFVDYISKVAP
-13 EGETCLLVKQKP
+13 EGETCLLVRQKP
-25 VGSEQHADGTIKA
+25 VGKEQHADGTIKA

-45 NEYKE
+45 SEYKE
-50 GGAWYCNTAS
+50 GGAWYANTAS
-60 FITDRLGKRPS
+60 FVVDRFKSKPS
-71 ASIHNCTH
+71 ASIHNCDH

-117 LDDQPKHEEFSAAIK
+117 LDDQPTHQVFSAAIK
-132 AIAEAGFTDKGACNA
+132 AIAEAGYTDKGATNA

-160 PERNKFKSVLTEFHP
+160 PERNGFKSILTEFHP

-200 RPIKIEDDGTDNI
+200 RPIKIDDDGTDNI

-232 AGVVCPNSHEHT
+232 AGVVCPNAHEHT

-307 PTEAFPD
+307 PTAAFPD
-314 DVKKRQSEIENR
+314 DVKKRQTEIENR

-349 FDMQDRREISR
+349 FDLQDRREISR
-360 GTFNALYRHIVC
+360 GTFNALFRHVIC

-430 VAGDITPWLE
+430 IAGDITPWLE
-440 HCRTLVPEPEALEHC
+440 HCRHLVPDADTLEHC

-495 CGPNSVNRG
+495 CGDNAVNRG
-504 LLDSDTMNS
+504 LLDSDTMSS

-561 LKPYDMVNRCLVLA
+561 LKPYDMVNRCMVLA

-590 RWFAVK
+590 RWFAIK

-603 PEVSAKIWAWFA
+603 PEVSAKIWSWFA

-638 APPVTEFKLTLI
+638 APLVTEFKLTLI

-721 DLTTKKQVYCAPD
+721 ELTTKKQVYCAPD
-734 MVGLKKSELRA
+734 MIGHKKTELRV
-745 MAEGLVV
+745 MAEGLTV
-752 RAGTPLAAVTHL
+752 RAGTPLASVTPIK
-764 KPVKSAP
+764 KPA

>member
-1 MNFVDYISKVAP
+1 MNFVEYISKQAP

-25 VGSEQHADGTIKA
+25 VGKEQHADGTLKA

-60 FITDRLGKRPS
+60 FLIDRLGKRPS
-71 ASIHNCTH
+71 ASIHNCDH

-132 AIAEAGFTDKGACNA
+132 AIAEAGFTDKGATNA

-160 PERNKFKSVLTEFHP
+160 PDRNKFVSILSEFHP

-187 FGVTSGPVESNAY
+187 FGVVAGPVESVY
-200 RPIKIEDDGTDNI
+200 KPIKIEDDGTDNI
-213 FAWLAENSLVIS
+213 FAWLAENSLVIT

-232 AGVVCPNSHEHT
+232 AGVVCPNAHEHT

-285 AAPGLRDELLAKT
+285 AAPGLREELLANV
-298 MAKAYEIIA
+298 MAKTYAVIA
-307 PTEAFPD
+307 PTDAFPD
-314 DVKKRQSEIENR
+314 DVKRRQREIEQR
-326 ELGRVQ
+326 ELGRVE
-332 KREWFGRFA
+332 KEEWFGRFA
-341 YIQSDDSY
+341 YIQADDAY

-372 KSIRTGRHIEASVC
+372 KSARTGRHIEASVC
-386 FDELRQENGAP
+386 FDELRQKKGAP
-397 ALVGITYAAGD
+397 ALVGITYAAGE

-423 RDARPVA
+423 RDARPIG
-430 VAGDITPWLE
+430 VAGDVTPWLN
-440 HCRTLVPEPEALEHC
+440 HCRHLVPDQVSLNHC
-455 FNVMAYKLQHPQT
+455 FDVMAFKVQYPSK
-468 KINHAVLHTGV
+468 KINHAILHKGP
-479 QGSGKDTMWH
+479 QGIGKDTMYH
-489 PFIWAV
+489 PLIWAV
-495 CGPNSVNRG
+495 CGENATNRG

-539 LANKLKPIIAAPPEY
+539 LANKLKPVIAAPPEY
-554 LSINRKG
+554 LSINRKN
-561 LKPYDMVNRCLVLA
+561 LRPYDMVNRCLVIA
-575 FSNDAVPIT
+575 FSNDPVPIT

-590 RWFAVK
+590 RWFALS
-596 SNAPRMA
+596 SNVPRMT
-603 PEVSAKIWAWFA
+603 PEASQKIWKWFA
-615 RGGVAACAAWL
+615 QGGVSACAAWL
-626 AARDVSAFNPSA
+626 AARDVSAFNPNA

-661 VDMIRERRGV
+661 VDLIRDRRGL
-671 FAGGVIASPFHVICD
+671 FALGVIASPFHTVCD

-703 LHALLECNW
+703 LHALLECDW
-712 FDCGRLATR
+712 IDCGRIATR
-721 DLTTKKQVYCAPD
+721 DLTTKKQVYCAPE
-734 MVGLKKSELRA
+734 MLIHKKSDLRA
-745 MAEGLVV
+745 MVEGLTV
-752 RAGTPLAAVTHL
+752 RAGSPVSHL
-764 KPVKSAP
+764 QSVKKPA

>member
-13 EGETCLLVKQKP
+13 EGETCLLVRQKP
-25 VGSEQHADGTIKA
+25 VGKEQHADGTIKA

-45 NEYKE
+45 SEYKE
-50 GGAWYCNTAS
+50 GGAWYANTAS
-60 FITDRLGKRPS
+60 FHIDRLGKRPS

-109 FQWGYTFA
+109 YQWGYTFV
-117 LDDQPKHEEFSAAIK
+117 LDEQPTHQVFSAAIK
-132 AIAEAGFTDKGACNA
+132 AIAEAGFTDKGATNA

-160 PERNKFKSVLTEFHP
+160 PERDGFKSVLTEFHP
-175 EREFSLPQIMGA
+175 TREFSLPQIMGA
-187 FGVTSGPVESNAY
+187 FGVTSGPVESVY
-200 RPIKIEDDGTDNI
+200 KPIHIEDDGQDNI

-244 DGNPQGRYNPSM
+244 DGNPQGRYNPAI

-298 MAKAYEIIA
+298 MAKAYSVIA
-307 PTEAFPD
+307 PTLTFPD
-314 DVKKRQSEIENR
+314 DVKKRQTEIENR

-341 YIQSDDSY
+341 YIQSDDAY
-349 FDMQDRREISR
+349 FDLQDRREISR
-360 GTFNALYRHIVC
+360 GTFNALYRHITC
-372 KSIRTGRHIEASVC
+372 KSIRTGRHVEASVS

-430 VAGDITPWLE
+430 VAGDITPWLN
-440 HCRTLVPEPEALEHC
+440 HCRHLVPEPEALEHC
-455 FNVMAYKLQHPQT
+455 FNVMAYKLQHPQR
-468 KINHAVLHTGV
+468 KINHAVLHKGP
-479 QGSGKDTMWH
+479 QGIGKDTMWA
-489 PFIWAV
+489 PFIEAV
-495 CGPNSVNRG
+495 CGPNAVNRG

-533 AKDRRA
+533 ARDRRA
-539 LANKLKPIIAAPPEY
+539 LANKLKPIIAAPPEW

-561 LKPYDMVNRCLVLA
+561 LKPYDMVNRCLVIA

-590 RWFAVK
+590 RWFALS
-596 SNAPRMA
+596 SNVARMT
-603 PEVSAKIWAWFA
+603 PEDSQRLWAWFA
-615 RGGVAACAAWL
+615 RGGLSACAAWL
-626 AARDVSAFNPSA
+626 AQRDVSAFNPSA

-661 VDMIRERRGV
+661 VDMIRDRRGV
-671 FAGGVIASPFHVICD
+671 FAQGVIASPFHVVCD

-703 LHALLECNW
+703 LHALLECSW

-721 DLTTKKQVYCAPD
+721 ELTTKKQVYCAPD
-734 MVGLKKSELRA
+734 MVGHKKAELRV
-745 MAEGLVV
+745 MAEGLTV
-752 RAGTPLAAVTHL
+752 RAGTPLASVTPIK
-764 KPVKSAP
+764 KPA

>member
-1 MNFVDYISKVAP
+1 LDFVDYISKVAP

-25 VGSEQHADGTIKA
+25 VGKEQHADGTIKA

-45 NEYKE
+45 HEYKE
-50 GGAWYCNTAS
+50 GGAWYANTAS
-60 FITDRLGKRPS
+60 FIVDRFKSKPS
-71 ASIHNCTH
+71 ASIHNCDH

-117 LDDQPKHEEFSAAIK
+117 LDDQPTHQVFSAAIK
-132 AIAEAGFTDKGACNA
+132 AIAEAGFTDKGATNA

-160 PERNKFKSVLTEFHP
+160 PERNGFKSVLTEFHP

-187 FGVTSGPVESNAY
+187 FGVTSGPVESNVY
-200 RPIKIEDDGTDNI
+200 RPIKIDDDGTDNI

-244 DGNPQGRYNPSM
+244 DGNPQGRYNPAM

-307 PTEAFPD
+307 PTAAFPD

-349 FDMQDRREISR
+349 FDLQDRREISR
-360 GTFNALYRHIVC
+360 GTFNALYRHVIC

-430 VAGDITPWLE
+430 IAGDITPWLE
-440 HCRTLVPEPEALEHC
+440 HCRHLVPDADTLEHC
-455 FNVMAYKLQHPQT
+455 FNVMAYKLQHPQV

-479 QGSGKDTMWH
+479 QGSGKDTMWY

-495 CGPNSVNRG
+495 CGDNAVNRG
-504 LLDSDTMNS
+504 LLDSDTMSS

-590 RWFAVK
+590 RWFALK

-603 PEVSAKIWAWFA
+603 PEVSAKIWSWFA

-626 AARDVSAFNPSA
+626 YARDVSAFNPSA

-703 LHALLECNW
+703 LHALLECSW

-721 DLTTKKQVYCAPD
+721 ELTTKKQVYCAPD
-734 MVGLKKSELRA
+734 MVGYKKTELRV
-745 MAEGLVV
+745 MAEGVV
-752 RAGTPLAAVTHL
+752 IRAGSPMAAVTHL
-764 KPVKSAP
+764 KSVKKPA

>member
-1 MNFVDYISKVAP
+1 MEFIDYISKVAP
-13 EGETCLLVKQKP
+13 VGETCLLVKQKP
-25 VGSEQHADGTIKA
+25 VGKEQHVDGTIKA

-109 FQWGYTFA
+109 FQWGYTFS

-132 AIAEAGFTDKGACNA
+132 AIAEAGFTDKGATNA

-160 PERNKFKSVLTEFHP
+160 PERNKFVSVLTEFHP

-187 FGVTSGPVESNAY
+187 LGVTSGPVESVY
-200 RPIKIEDDGTDNI
+200 KPIKIEDDGTDNI
-213 FAWLAENSLVIS
+213 FAWLAENNLVITP
-225 RPNSEGW
+225 PNSEGW
-232 AGVVCPNSHEHT
+232 AGVICPNAHEHT

-307 PTEAFPD
+307 PTTAFPD
-314 DVKKRQSEIENR
+314 DVKKRQNEIENR

-408 TVLVSRGGDVYGNRW
+408 TVLVSRAGDVYGNRW

-430 VAGDITPWLE
+430 VPGDITPWLE
-440 HCRTLVPEPEALEHC
+440 HCRRLVPDADALEHC
-455 FNVMAYKLQHPQT
+455 FNVMAYKLQHPEV
-468 KINHAVLHTGV
+468 KINHAVLHTGT
-479 QGSGKDTMWH
+479 QGSGKDSMWH
-489 PFIWAV
+489 PFIWSV
-495 CGPNSVNRG
+495 CGDNAVNRG
-504 LLDSDTMNS
+504 LLDSDTMSS
-513 QFNYALESEILILNE
+513 QFNYALESEILVLNE

-539 LANKLKPIIAAPPEY
+539 LANRLKPVIAAPPEY
-554 LSINRKG
+554 LSVNRKG
-561 LKPYDMVNRCLVLA
+561 LHPYDMVNRLFVLA

-590 RWFAVK
+590 RWFAIK
-596 SNAPRMA
+596 STAPRMS
-603 PEVSAKIWAWFA
+603 PEAGAELWRWFTA
-615 RGGVAACAAWL
+615 GGLSACAAWL
-626 AARDVSAFNPSA
+626 AQRDVRAFNPGG
-638 APPVTEFKLTLI
+638 APPMTEFKLTLI

-671 FAGGVIASPFHVICD
+671 FAQGVIASPFHVVCD

-721 DLTTKKQVYCAPD
+721 ELTTKKQVYCAPD
-734 MVGLKKSELRA
+734 MVGLKKAELRV

-752 RAGTPLAAVTHL
+752 RAGTPLASVTPIK
-764 KPVKSAP
+764 KPA

>member
-1 MNFVDYISKVAP
+1 MEFIDYISKVAP

-117 LDDQPKHEEFSAAIK
+117 LDDQPTHQVFSAAIK
-132 AIAEAGFTDKGACNA
+132 AIAEAGYTDKGATNA

-160 PERNKFKSVLTEFHP
+160 PDRDRFKSVLTEFHP
-175 EREFSLPQIMGA
+175 NREFSLPQIMGA
-187 FGVTSGPVESNAY
+187 FGVVAGAPESVY
-200 RPIKIEDDGTDNI
+200 KPIHVEDDGTDTI

-232 AGVVCPNSHEHT
+232 AGVVCPNAHEHT

-307 PTEAFPD
+307 PTAAFPD

-349 FDMQDRREISR
+349 FDLQDRREISR
-360 GTFNALYRHIVC
+360 GTFNALYRHVIC

-430 VAGDITPWLE
+430 ITGDITPWLE
-440 HCRTLVPEPEALEHC
+440 HCRHLVPDADTLEHC

-495 CGPNSVNRG
+495 CGDNAVNRG
-504 LLDSDTMNS
+504 LLDSDTMAS

-590 RWFAVK
+590 RWFALK

-603 PEVSAKIWAWFA
+603 PEASAKIWAWFA

-638 APPVTEFKLTLI
+638 APPVTEFKFTLI

-686 TLSLNAPGTYK
+686 TLSLNAPGAYK

-721 DLTTKKQVYCAPD
+721 DLQTKKQVYCAPE
-734 MVGLKKSELRA
+734 MVGHKKSDLRG
-745 MAEGLVV
+745 MAEGLTV
-752 RAGTPLAAVTHL
+752 RAGTPLASVTPIK
-764 KPVKSAP
+764 KPA

>member
-1 MNFVDYISKVAP
+1 MNFVEYISKQAP

-38 TWPAFYP
+38 TWPAYYP
-45 NEYKE
+45 HEYKE

-60 FITDRLGKRPS
+60 FVIERFKNKPS

-104 TSPDN
+104 TSPAN
-109 FQWGYTFA
+109 YQWGYTFA
-117 LDDQPKHEEFSAAIK
+117 LDDQPKHEEFSAAIR
-132 AIAEAGFTDKGACNA
+132 AIAEAGFTDRGACNA

-160 PERNKFKSVLTEFHP
+160 PERNKFAAILTEFHP
-175 EREFSLPQIMGA
+175 EREFNLPQIMGA
-187 FGVTSGPVESNAY
+187 FGVVAGAPESVY
-200 RPIKIEDDGTDNI
+200 KPIHIDDDGQDTI

-232 AGVVCPNSHEHT
+232 AGVVCPNAHEHT

-285 AAPGLRDELLAKT
+285 AAPGLRDELLASV
-298 MAKAYEIIA
+298 MAKTYAVIA
-307 PTEAFPD
+307 PTDAYPD
-314 DVKKRQSEIENR
+314 DVKRRQREIEQR
-326 ELGRVQ
+326 ELGRVE
-332 KREWFGRFA
+332 KEEWFGRFA
-341 YIQSDDSY
+341 YIQADDAY

-372 KSIRTGRHIEASVC
+372 KSARTGRHIEASVC
-386 FDELRQENGAP
+386 FDELRQKCGAP
-397 ALVGITYAAGD
+397 ALVGITYAAGE
-408 TVLVSRGGDVYGNRW
+408 TVLVSRGGDVFGNRW
-423 RDARPVA
+423 RDARPVG
-430 VAGDITPWLE
+430 VAGDVTPWID
-440 HCRTLVPEPEALEHC
+440 HCRHLVPDQVSLNHI
-455 FNVMAYKLQHPQT
+455 FDVMAFKLQYPQR
-468 KINHAVLHTGV
+468 KINHAILHMGI
-479 QGSGKDTMWH
+479 QGSGKDTMYH
-489 PFIWAV
+489 PFVWGV
-495 CGPNSVNRG
+495 CGDNSVNRG
-504 LLDSDTMNS
+504 LLDSDTMSS

-539 LANKLKPIIAAPPEY
+539 LANKLKPVIAAPPEY

-561 LKPYDMVNRCLVLA
+561 LHPYDMANRLLVLA
-575 FSNDAVPIT
+575 FSNDPVPIT

-590 RWFAVK
+590 RWFAIK
-596 SNAPRMA
+596 STAPRMT
-603 PEVSAKIWAWFA
+603 PEAGAAMWKWFDQ
-615 RGGVAACAAWL
+615 GGASACAAWL
-626 AARDVSAFNPSA
+626 YARDVRAFNPGA
-638 APPVTEFKLTLI
+638 APPMTEFKMTLV
-650 EQGMSANESYL
+650 EQGLSANESYL
-661 VDMIRERRGV
+661 VDMIRDRRGI
-671 FAGGVIASPFHVICD
+671 FAQGVIASPFHAVCD

-703 LHALLECNW
+703 LHALLECQW
-712 FDCGRLATR
+712 LDCGRLATR
-721 DLTTKKQVYCAPD
+721 ELTTKKQVYCAPD
-734 MVGLKKSELRA
+734 MINCKKSELRT
-745 MAEGLVV
+745 MAEVTVL
-752 RAGTPLAAVTHL
+752 REGTPMASVSKL
-764 KPVKSAP
+764 KVVKSAP

>member
-1 MNFVDYISKVAP
+1 MNFVEYISKQAP

-25 VGSEQHADGTIKA
+25 VGKEQHADGTIKA
-38 TWPAFYP
+38 TWPAYYP

-60 FITDRLGKRPS
+60 FIVERFKSKPS

-104 TSPDN
+104 TSPAN
-109 FQWGYTFA
+109 FQWGYTFS

-132 AIAEAGFTDKGACNA
+132 AIAEAGFTDRGACNA

-160 PERNKFKSVLTEFHP
+160 PDRDKFAAILTEFHP

-187 FGVTSGPVESNAY
+187 FGVVAGAPESVY
-200 RPIKIEDDGTDNI
+200 KPIRIEDDGSDNI
-213 FAWLAENSLVIS
+213 FAWLAENSLVIT

-307 PTEAFPD
+307 PTTAFPD
-314 DVKKRQSEIENR
+314 DVKKRQTEIENR

-332 KREWFGRFA
+332 KREWFARFA

-349 FDMQDRREISR
+349 FDMQDRREIAR
-360 GTFNALYRHIVC
+360 GTFNALYRHVIC

-408 TVLVSRGGDVYGNRW
+408 TVLVSRAGDVYGNRW

-430 VAGDITPWLE
+430 VAGDITPWLN
-440 HCRTLVPEPEALEHC
+440 HCRRLVPDADALKHC
-455 FNVMAYKLQHPQT
+455 FDVMAYKLQHPQV

-479 QGSGKDTMWH
+479 QGSGKDSMWA
-489 PFIWAV
+489 PMIWGV
-495 CGPNSVNRG
+495 CGPNNVNYG
-504 LLDSDTMNS
+504 LLDSDKINS
-513 QFNYALESEILILNE
+513 QFNYALESEILVLNE

-539 LANKLKPIIAAPPEY
+539 LANRLKPVIAAPPEY
-554 LSINRKG
+554 LSVNRKG
-561 LKPYDMVNRCLVLA
+561 LHPYDMVNRLFVLA

-590 RWFAVK
+590 RWFAIK
-596 SNAPRMA
+596 STAPRMS
-603 PEVSAKIWAWFA
+603 PEAGAELWRWFTA
-615 RGGVAACAAWL
+615 GGLSACAAWL
-626 AARDVSAFNPSA
+626 AQRDVRAFNPGG
-638 APPVTEFKLTLI
+638 APPMTEFKLTLI

-661 VDMIRERRGV
+661 VDMIRDRRGV
-671 FAGGVIASPFHVICD
+671 FAQGVIASPFHVVCD

-703 LHALLECNW
+703 LHALLECQW

-721 DLTTKKQVYCAPD
+721 ELTTKKQVYCAPD
-734 MVGLKKSELRA
+734 MVGHKKAELRV

-752 RAGTPLAAVTHL
+752 RAGTPLASVTPIK
-764 KPVKSAP
+764 KPA

>member
-1 MNFVDYISKVAP
+1 MEFVDYISKVAP
-13 EGETCLLVKQKP
+13 EGETCLLIKQKP
-25 VGSEQHADGTIKA
+25 VGKEQHADGTIKA

-45 NEYKE
+45 HEYKE

-104 TSPDN
+104 TSPAN
-109 FQWGYTFA
+109 YQWGYTFA
-117 LDDQPKHEEFSAAIK
+117 LDDQPTHQVFSAAIK
-132 AIAEAGFTDKGACNA
+132 AIAEAGYTDKGATNA

-154 GSVNLK
+154 DSVNLK
-160 PERNKFKSVLTEFHP
+160 PGRDGFKSVLTEFHP
-175 EREFSLPQIMGA
+175 EREFSLPQIMSA
-187 FGVTSGPVESNAY
+187 FGVKSGPVESAY
-200 RPIKIEDDGTDNI
+200 KPIHIDDDGTDTI

-232 AGVVCPNSHEHT
+232 AGVVCPNAHEHT

-298 MAKAYEIIA
+298 MAKAYSIIA
-307 PTEAFPD
+307 PTAAFPD
-314 DVKKRQSEIENR
+314 DVKKRQSEIETR

-332 KREWFGRFA
+332 KKEWFGRFA

-349 FDMQDRREISR
+349 FDLQDRREISR
-360 GTFNALYRHIVC
+360 GTFNALFRHITC
-372 KSIRTGRHIEASVC
+372 KSIRTSRVCEASVS

-397 ALVGITYAAGD
+397 ALVGITYAAGE

-430 VAGDITPWLE
+430 VAGDVTPWLE
-440 HCRTLVPEPEALEHC
+440 HCKRLVPDPESLNHI
-455 FNVMAYKLQHPQT
+455 FNVMAFKLQHPQR
-468 KINHAVLHTGV
+468 KINHAILHTGV
-479 QGSGKDTMWH
+479 QGSGKDTMYH
-489 PFIWAV
+489 PFIWGV

-504 LLDSDTMNS
+504 LLDSDTMSS

-539 LANKLKPIIAAPPEY
+539 LANRLKPVIAAPPEY

-561 LKPYDMVNRCLVLA
+561 LHPSDMANRLLVLA
-575 FSNDAVPIT
+575 FSNDPVPIT

-590 RWFAVK
+590 RWFAIK
-596 SNAPRMA
+596 STAPRMT
-603 PEVSAKIWAWFA
+603 PEAGAAMWRWFDN
-615 RGGVAACAAWL
+615 GGVSACAAWL
-626 AARDVSAFNPSA
+626 AARDVSAFNPGA
-638 APPVTEFKLTLI
+638 APPMTEFKLTLI

-671 FAGGVIASPFHVICD
+671 FAQGVIASPFHVVCD

-703 LHALLECNW
+703 LHALLECEW
-712 FDCGRLATR
+712 LDCGRLATR
-721 DLTTKKQVYCAPD
+721 EYATKKQVYCAPD
-734 MVGLKKSELRA
+734 MIGRKKSELRA

-752 RAGTPLAAVTHL
+752 RAGTPLASVTPIK
-764 KPVKSAP
+764 KPA

>member
-1 MNFVDYISKVAP
+1 VDFVDYISKVAP

-25 VGSEQHADGTIKA
+25 VGKEQHADGTIKA

-45 NEYKE
+45 HEYKE
-50 GGAWYCNTAS
+50 GGAWYANTAS
-60 FITDRLGKRPS
+60 FIVDRFKSKPS
-71 ASIHNCTH
+71 ASIHNCDH

-117 LDDQPKHEEFSAAIK
+117 LDDQPTHQVFSAAIK
-132 AIAEAGFTDKGACNA
+132 AIAEAGYTDKGACNA

-160 PERNKFKSVLTEFHP
+160 PERNGFKSVLTEFHP
-175 EREFSLPQIMGA
+175 TREFSLPQIMGA

-200 RPIKIEDDGTDNI
+200 RPIKIDDDGTDNI

-232 AGVVCPNSHEHT
+232 AGVVCPNAHEHT

-307 PTEAFPD
+307 PTAAFPD
-314 DVKKRQSEIENR
+314 DVKKRQTEIEQR
-326 ELGRVQ
+326 ELGRVE
-332 KREWFGRFA
+332 KAEWFGRFA

-349 FDMQDRREISR
+349 FDLQDRREISR
-360 GTFNALYRHIVC
+360 GTFNALYRHVIC
-372 KSIRTGRHIEASVC
+372 KSIRTGRHVEASVC

-397 ALVGITYAAGD
+397 ALVGVTYAAGE

-423 RDARPVA
+423 RDARPVG
-430 VAGDITPWLE
+430 VQGDITPWLD
-440 HCRTLVPEPEALEHC
+440 HCKRLVPEAAELEHC

-468 KINHAVLHTGV
+468 KINHAVLHTGI

-489 PFIWAV
+489 PFIWAI
-495 CGPNSVNRG
+495 CGENAVNRG

-539 LANKLKPIIAAPPEY
+539 LANKLKPIIAAPPAY
-554 LSINRKG
+554 ISINRKN
-561 LKPYDMVNRCLVLA
+561 LRPYDMANRCLVLA

-603 PEVSAKIWAWFA
+603 PDVSAKLWKWFA
-615 RGGVAACAAWL
+615 NGGVSACAAWL
-626 AARDVSAFNPSA
+626 AQRDVSAFNPSA
-638 APPVTEFKLTLI
+638 TPPITEFKLTLV

-661 VDMIRERRGV
+661 VDMIRDRRGV
-671 FAGGVIASPFHVICD
+671 FAQGVVASPFHAICD

-697 VSQGAL
+697 VSQGSL
-703 LHALLECNW
+703 LHALLECEW
-712 FDCGRLATR
+712 VDCGRIATR
-721 DLTTKKQVYCAPD
+721 ELSTKKQVYCAPD
-734 MVGLKKSELRA
+734 MVSHKKSELRA
-745 MAEGLVV
+745 MAENTAL

-764 KPVKSAP
+764 TSVKNAP

>member
-1 MNFVDYISKVAP
+1 MNFVEYISKQAP

-25 VGSEQHADGTIKA
+25 VGNEQHADGTIKA

-45 NEYKE
+45 HEYKE
-50 GGAWYCNTAS
+50 GGAWYANTAS
-60 FITDRLGKRPS
+60 FVVARFKNKPS
-71 ASIHNCTH
+71 ASIHNCDH
-79 VAFLVLDDVGTK
+79 VAFLVLDDIGTK

-117 LDDQPKHEEFSAAIK
+117 LDDQPKHEDFSAAIK
-132 AIAEAGFTDKGACNA
+132 AIDEAGFTDKGATNA

-160 PERNKFKSVLTEFHP
+160 PERNKFVSVLSEFHP

-187 FGVTSGPVESNAY
+187 FGVVAGPVESVY
-200 RPIKIEDDGTDNI
+200 KPIKIEDDGTDNI
-213 FAWLAENSLVIS
+213 FAWLAENSLVIT

-232 AGVVCPNSHEHT
+232 AGVVCPNAHEHT

-285 AAPGLRDELLAKT
+285 AAPGLREELLASV
-298 MAKAYEIIA
+298 MAKTYAVIA
-307 PTEAFPD
+307 PTNAFPD
-314 DVKKRQSEIENR
+314 DVKRRQVEIEQR
-326 ELGRVQ
+326 ELGRVE
-332 KREWFGRFA
+332 KEEWFGRFA
-341 YIQSDDSY
+341 YIQSDDAY

-386 FDELRQENGAP
+386 FDELRQKKGAP
-397 ALVGITYAAGD
+397 ALVGITYAAGE

-423 RDARPVA
+423 RDARPVG
-430 VAGDITPWLE
+430 VAGDITPWLD
-440 HCRTLVPEPEALEHC
+440 HCRHLVPDEVSLNHC
-455 FNVMAYKLQHPQT
+455 FDVMAFKLQYPQR
-468 KINHAVLHTGV
+468 KINHAILHKGP
-479 QGSGKDTMWH
+479 QGIGKDTMYH

-495 CGPNSVNRG
+495 CGENATNRG

-539 LANKLKPIIAAPPEY
+539 LANKLKPVIAAPPEY
-554 LSINRKG
+554 LSINRKN
-561 LKPYDMVNRCLVLA
+561 LRPYDMANRLLVLA
-575 FSNDAVPIT
+575 FSNDPVPIT

-590 RWFAVK
+590 RWFALS
-596 SNAPRMA
+596 SNVPRMT
-603 PEVSAKIWAWFA
+603 PEDSQRLWKWFA
-615 RGGVAACAAWL
+615 RGGVSACAAWL

-661 VDMIRERRGV
+661 VDLIRDRRGL
-671 FAGGVIASPFHVICD
+671 FAQGVIASPFHAVCD

-703 LHALLECNW
+703 LHALLECGW
-712 FDCGRLATR
+712 VDCGRIATR
-721 DLTTKKQVYCAPD
+721 DLQTKKQVYCAPE
-734 MVGLKKSELRA
+734 MLIHKKSDLRA
-745 MAEGLVV
+745 MVEGLTV
-752 RAGTPLAAVTHL
+752 RAGSPVSHL
-764 KPVKSAP
+764 QVVKKPA

>member
-1 MNFVDYISKVAP
+1 MDFIEYISKVAP

-25 VGSEQHADGTIKA
+25 VGKEQHADGTIKA

-45 NEYKE
+45 HEYKE
-50 GGAWYCNTAS
+50 GGAWYANTAS
-60 FITDRLGKRPS
+60 FIVDRFKSKPS
-71 ASIHNCTH
+71 ASIHNCDH

-117 LDDQPKHEEFSAAIK
+117 LDDQPTHQVFSAAIK
-132 AIAEAGFTDKGACNA
+132 AIAEAGYTDKGATNA

-160 PERNKFKSVLTEFHP
+160 PDRNGFKSVLTEFHP
-175 EREFSLPQIMGA
+175 TREFSLPQIMGA
-187 FGVTSGPVESNAY
+187 FGVTSGPVESNVY
-200 RPIKIEDDGTDNI
+200 RPIKIDDDGTDNI

-225 RPNSEGW
+225 RPNNEGW
-232 AGVVCPNSHEHT
+232 AGVVCPNAHEHT

-307 PTEAFPD
+307 PTAAFPD
-314 DVKKRQSEIENR
+314 EVKRRQVEIENR

-349 FDMQDRREISR
+349 FDLQDRREISR
-360 GTFNALYRHIVC
+360 GTFNALFRHVIC

-430 VAGDITPWLE
+430 IAGDITPWLD
-440 HCRTLVPEPEALEHC
+440 HCRHLVPDVDTLEHC

-495 CGPNSVNRG
+495 CGDNAVNRG
-504 LLDSDTMNS
+504 LLDSDTMSS

-561 LKPYDMVNRCLVLA
+561 LKPYDMVNRCLVIA

-590 RWFAVK
+590 RWFALK
-596 SNAPRMA
+596 SNAPRMT
-603 PEVSAKIWAWFA
+603 PEASAKIWSWFA

-671 FAGGVIASPFHVICD
+671 FAQGVIASPFHVICD

-703 LHALLECNW
+703 LHALLECSW

-734 MVGLKKSELRA
+734 MVGHKKAELRV
-745 MAEGLVV
+745 MAEGLTV
-752 RAGTPLAAVTHL
+752 RAGTPLASVTPIK
-764 KPVKSAP
+764 KPA